1 MIDLPETAKG
11 LLCGT
16 ELRPG
21 VDEKFR
27 EKRLHLIFH
36 DIIGATSAVEVER
49 LRANPSSIVR
59 F

>member
-11 LLCGT
+11 LLCGS
-16 ELRPG
+16 EFRPG

-27 EKRLHLIFH
+27 EKRLRPIFH
-36 DIIGATSAVEVER
+36 DITRATNAVEVER
-49 LRANPSSIVR
+49 LRANPSSIVG